1 MTRVSRRWLL
11 VAVAALGACAA
22 GTGLSLLF

>member
-11 VAVAALGACAA
+11 VAVAALGAFVT